1 MPLRISVPP
10 PCLTSPPVPLMVEAK
25 VTMLSL
31 VSKVAPAAPSGASFE
46 EMSAVLPAA
55 HCRPPPF
62 KVIAPVPKLSAARE
76 VDQAA
81 ASPSCRRE

>member
-1 MPLRISVPP
+1 MTLLP
-10 PCLTSPPVPLMVEAK
+10 
-25 VTMLSL
+25 L

-62 KVIAPVPKLSAARE
+62 KVIAPVPKLPAELKLIRPPLTVVPPE
-76 VDQAA
+76 
-81 ASPSCRRE
+81 